1 MRAYIIED
9 EPLGLNRLIKL
20 LEEVDPK
27 LQVIGHAETVKSAVW
42 WLQNNAQPELIFM
55 DIELADGQCFDI
67 FKQVKIQAPVIFTT
81 SYDEYALHAFKV
93 NSLDYLLK
101 PVRKEDLIRSLEKY
115 AHLQSH
121 FGQQTLSVQLESL
134 MADLQQR
141 GRQPAPYRN
150 RFLVKQGQRLLSIET
165 QDIAWF
171 TADGKIVLLM
181 TWNGQRYLVD
191 YTLDQLEKLLD
202 PHLYYRANRSFIVHI
217 KSISTIHPY
226 FNGKLKLSIQPVPE
240 EAEVVVSK
248 EKSSHF
254 KSWLGK

>member
-1 MRAYIIED
+1 
-9 EPLGLNRLIKL
+9 
-20 LEEVDPK
+20 
-27 LQVIGHAETVKSAVW
+27 
-42 WLQNNAQPELIFM
+42 
-55 DIELADGQCFDI
+55 
-67 FKQVKIQAPVIFTT
+67 
-81 SYDEYALHAFKV
+81 
-93 NSLDYLLK
+93 
-101 PVRKEDLIRSLEKY
+101 
-115 AHLQSH
+115 
-121 FGQQTLSVQLESL
+121 

-141 GRQPAPYRN
+141 ERQPAPYRN